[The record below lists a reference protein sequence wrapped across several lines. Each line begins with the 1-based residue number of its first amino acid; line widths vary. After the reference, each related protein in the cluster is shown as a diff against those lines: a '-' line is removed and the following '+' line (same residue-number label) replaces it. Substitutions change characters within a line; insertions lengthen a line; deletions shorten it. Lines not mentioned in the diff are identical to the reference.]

1 MLGGSGCSVVSLSLP
16 TSGSD
21 RDGTTDAKVDE
32 AEGTSDLATNKSAA
46 EEETAELSR
55 SDFR

>member
-1 MLGGSGCSVVSLSLP
+1 MLAASGCSMVSLSLP
-16 TSGSD
+16 TSGAD

-32 AEGTSDLATNKSAA
+32 AEGTNDLATNKSA
-46 EEETAELSR
+46 EEGETAEYSR